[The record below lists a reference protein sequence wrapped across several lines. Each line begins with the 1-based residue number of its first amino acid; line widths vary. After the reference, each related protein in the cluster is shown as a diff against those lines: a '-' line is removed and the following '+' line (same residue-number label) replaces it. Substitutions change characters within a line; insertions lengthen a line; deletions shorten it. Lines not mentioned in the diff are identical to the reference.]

1 MAMFR
6 FQPVDASVLIW
17 RQGETAD
24 APTAGTARPERR
36 FDVLAEGVF
45 VWGRRRPTTAAPPSS
60 AVPVFVHHYRQQGI
74 M

>member
-17 RQGETAD
+17 RQGET
-24 APTAGTARPERR
+24 PLETGTVRPEIR
-36 FDVLAEGVF
+36 FGVLADGVF
-45 VWGRRRPTTAAPPSS
+45 VWGRRRPTAGSPPAST
-60 AVPVFVHHYRQQGI
+60 VPVFVHHYRQQGI